1 MPQGLGTPPTKGTSM
16 ARTAETAAHSQTL
29 SRGIRVLEILAD
41 SRAPLTIGEV
51 AESLGLHRSI
61 AYRIIRTLEDH
72 SLVERDDSGRLL
84 PGAGLAVLARG
95 VARDLQSAATPELGW
110 IADELGM
117 TAFVVV
123 WDHAECV
130 TLATVEPRHNGA
142 TLRPGTRHSVSSGAP
157 GIAIQS
163 ALGRTEWEKRMSGVP
178 YRPEADVARER
189 GYAVSH
195 DEVIPGLFSVAVP
208 IQPAHQRPSAL
219 AVVHLGENVETDV
232 IGKTLA
238 LAARRIA
245 DAVG

>member
-1 MPQGLGTPPTKGTSM
+1 MSRSTDS
-16 ARTAETAAHSQTL
+16 AAHSQTL
-29 SRGIRVLEILAD
+29 SRGLRALEILAD
-41 SRAPLTIGEV
+41 SRTPLTIAEL

-72 SLVERDDSGRLL
+72 SLVERDDSGRLQ

-95 VARDLQSAATPELGW
+95 VARDLQTAAVPELGR

-123 WDHAECV
+123 WDHADCV
-130 TLATVEPRHNGA
+130 TLATVEPRHTGA
-142 TLRPGTRHSVSSGAP
+142 ALAQRPGTRHSVGSGAP

-163 ALGRTEWEKRMSGVP
+163 ALGRTEWELRMPEVP
-178 YRPEADVARER
+178 YRAEADEARSH

-195 DEVIPGLFSVAVP
+195 DEVIPGVFSVAVP
-208 IQPAHQRPSAL
+208 IQAARQRPSAL
-219 AVVHLGENVETDV
+219 AVVHVGPNLEAEL

-238 LAARRIA
+238 GAAQRIA
-245 DAVG
+245 AAIG